1 MLAVISWG
9 RTAHELTQSQV
20 VSFCV
25 DGSTVCVIDCDR
37 TGMCRMQL
45 CGWPW
50 RLEDLQSGEDGL
62 LLPYA
67 WLYETLNDE
76 HSRWQAYDGISLVTA
91 AS

>member
-1 MLAVISWG
+1 
-9 RTAHELTQSQV
+9 
-20 VSFCV
+20 
-25 DGSTVCVIDCDR
+25 
-37 TGMCRMQL
+37 MCRMQL

-50 RLEDLQSGEDGL
+50 RLEDLQSGDDGL

-76 HSRWQAYDGISLVTA
+76 HSSWQAYDGISLVTA